1 MNITAQQLYLRQTT
15 LPEIGEVGQHKL
27 NQAKV
32 LVVGCGGLGS
42 VAAVY
47 LAGSG
52 IGYLHLIDF
61 DVVSETNLH
70 RQVFYTI
77 QDIGKSKSEV
87 LKNHINNINPL
98 IQVSISQ
105 IALNKENVF
114 EAFANYD
121 IILDCTDNLK
131 IKYLIND
138 ACVLLDK
145 MLVYG
150 SLYKFD
156 GYVASFNLPESN
168 GKRSANL
175 RDAFPEIP
183 TNYIPNCSESGTL
196 NSIVGIIGL
205 MQTNEVLKIVTGIG
219 KPVKNALLI
228 YNSLENSQFK
238 MKLEGRNNQLKIKEF
253 FENENYLADT
263 CDWQEEALLIDINEF
278 KAIIDAYRN
287 NWIIISVAENFNI
300 LYPFKVDLQ
309 LPLSSFDP
317 NEIKFQAD
325 KKYLFICQRGI
336 TSYTATEVFKEFY
349 PEANAFNLKNGL
361 EKY

>member
-32 LVVGCGGLGS
+32 VVVGCGGLGS
-42 VAAVY
+42 VTAVY

-52 IGYLHLIDF
+52 IGNLHLLDF
-61 DVVSETNLH
+61 DVVAITNLH
-70 RQVFYTI
+70 RQVFYKTN
-77 QDIGKSKSEV
+77 DIGKSKSEV
-87 LKNHINNINPL
+87 LAKHINEINPF
-98 IQVSISQ
+98 INVSHSQ
-105 IALNKENVF
+105 SALEKENVF
-114 EAFANYD
+114 KIFENFD
-121 IILDCTDNLK
+121 IIIDCTDNLQ

-145 MLVYG
+145 ILVYG

-156 GYVASFNLPESN
+156 GYVASFNLPEN
-168 GKRSANL
+168 DGLRSANL

-183 TNYIPNCSESGTL
+183 TNYIPNCSEAGTL

-238 MKLEGRNNQLKIKEF
+238 MKLESRNNQLKIKEF
-253 FENENYLADT
+253 FENENYLAGT

-278 KAIIDAYRN
+278 KALIDTDRN
-287 NWIIISVAENFNI
+287 NWIIISVVENFNT

-309 LPLSSFDP
+309 IPLSTFDP
-317 NEIKFQAD
+317 NEIKYQVD